1 MFDIWIGGV
10 ELTTLVLALCLTLVL
25 PGQLLLCL
33 LARSLAL
40 RLLPLCLSAALAAG
54 LAAAAL
60 ASSGETR
67 LGFTVLA
74 IFAAL
79 MALAAA
85 LGWALWALTGRKRRR
100 RPE

>member
-33 LARSLAL
+33 RARSLAL
-40 RLLPLCLSAALAAG
+40 RLLPLCLFAALAAG
-54 LAAAAL
+54 LGAAAL
-60 ASSGETR
+60 GSAGETR
-67 LGFTVLA
+67 LGLAVLA

-79 MALAAA
+79 MAGASA
-85 LGWALWALTGRKRRR
+85 LGWALWALTGRKRRLR
-100 RPE
+100 E